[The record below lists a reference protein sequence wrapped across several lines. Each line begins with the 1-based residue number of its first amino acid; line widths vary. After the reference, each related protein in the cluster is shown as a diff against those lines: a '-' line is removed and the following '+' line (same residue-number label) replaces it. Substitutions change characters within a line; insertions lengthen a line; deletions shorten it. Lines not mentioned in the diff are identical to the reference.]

1 MVQDVVRGTEKAT
14 QAVAKETER
23 VVQDVVRE
31 TEKAAQVVAKE
42 TERVVQDVVRETE
55 KAAQVVAKET
65 ERVVQDVVRE
75 TEKAAQVVAKET
87 ELAGKVVAKEWQD
100 LVKETEQAV
109 QVAEI
114 VADQV
119 GKVVQTAVIATCT
132 FDNDTSYTVFIVS
145 HDGTYTL
152 DSGCSQDHYLVK
164 GFFSVDLILQ
174 LSDTNEVK
182 KNFHANDFENRTH
195 KMSKIFAGKIP
206 QDTKLKTPVEVHST
220 SSKWKLVHNHPGGF
234 EEEVQIQM
242 VTKNSWKETK
252 ENETEFQVN
261 LKGLV
266 QAIEVSASFKTK
278 TKLTRVDE
286 FERQLTEKRTRKF
299 KDLCYLWQECVVI
312 QTNQPPPYH
321 VLEIPTPHTVQTS
334 TKDEPG
340 NEKVMYIEKMVT
352 HYN

>member
-1 MVQDVVRGTEKAT
+1 MNFFQDIYKGAERVVHDVGKEAEKAVKG
-14 QAVAKETER
+14 AER
-23 VVQDVVRE
+23 VVQDVAKG
-31 TEKAAQVVAKE
+31 TEIVVHGVVKGA
-42 TERVVQDVVRETE
+42 ERVVQDV
-55 KAAQVVAKET
+55 AKGT
-65 ERVVQDVVRE
+65 
-75 TEKAAQVVAKET
+75 
-87 ELAGKVVAKEWQD
+87 
-100 LVKETEQAV
+100 
-109 QVAEI
+109 EI
-114 VADQV
+114 VVDEV
-119 GKVVQTAVIATCT
+119 GKVAQAAVIATCT

-152 DSGCSQDHYLVK
+152 DPGCSQEHYLVK

-206 QDTKLKTPVEVHST
+206 QDSKAKLKTPVEVLST

-266 QAIEVSASFKTK
+266 QQIEVSASFKTK

-286 FERQLTEKRTRKF
+286 FEHQLTEKRTRKF

-340 NEKVMYIEKMVT
+340 NEKAMYIEKMVT

>member
-1 MVQDVVRGTEKAT
+1 MSFFQDIYKGAERVVHDVGKEAEKAVKG
-14 QAVAKETER
+14 AER
-23 VVQDVVRE
+23 VVQDVAKGAEIV
-31 TEKAAQVVAKE
+31 VHDVAKE
-42 TERVVQDVVRETE
+42 AEKAVKGAERVVQDV
-55 KAAQVVAKET
+55 AKE
-65 ERVVQDVVRE
+65 
-75 TEKAAQVVAKET
+75 
-87 ELAGKVVAKEWQD
+87 
-100 LVKETEQAV
+100 
-109 QVAEI
+109 AEI
-114 VADQV
+114 VVNEV
-119 GKVVQTAVIATCT
+119 GKVVQAAVTATCT

-145 HDGTYTL
+145 HDGTHTL
-152 DSGCSQDHYLVK
+152 EPGYSQKHYLVK

-182 KNFHANDFENRTH
+182 KNFHANEFENRTH

-206 QDTKLKTPVEVHST
+206 QDSKAKLKTPVEVHST

-234 EEEVQIQM
+234 EEERQIQM

-266 QAIEVSASFKTK
+266 QAIEVSPSFKTK

-286 FERQLTEKRTRKF
+286 FEHQLTEKTTRKF

-321 VLEIPTPHTVQTS
+321 VLEIPTPHIVRTS

-340 NEKVMYIEKMVT
+340 NEEAMYIEKMVT

>member
-1 MVQDVVRGTEKAT
+1 MSFFQDIFKGAERVVHDVVRETGKAA
-14 QAVAKETER
+14 QVVAK
-23 VVQDVVRE
+23 E

-42 TERVVQDVVRETE
+42 TE

-65 ERVVQDVVRE
+65 EKAVQDVVRE
-75 TEKAAQVVAKET
+75 TGKAAQVVAKGT
-87 ELAGKVVAKEWQD
+87 EIAVKGAERVVQDVAKG
-100 LVKETEQAV
+100 T
-109 QVAEI
+109 EI
-114 VADQV
+114 VVDEV
-119 GKVVQTAVIATCT
+119 GKVVQAAVIATCT

-145 HDGTYTL
+145 HDGTHTL
-152 DSGCSQDHYLVK
+152 EPGYSQKHYLVK

-206 QDTKLKTPVEVHST
+206 QDSKAKLKTPVEVHST

-286 FERQLTEKRTRKF
+286 FEHQLTEKRTRKF

-340 NEKVMYIEKMVT
+340 NEKAMYIEKMVT